1 MATQRSIP
9 SAKRRCSPIDEVM
22 IGAPRTM
29 PMLAT
34 RSQSHDDLH
43 FAASLDHGSPACLA
57 HRRLGKY
64 VDTPAEAE
72 RVSH

>member
-1 MATQRSIP
+1 MFDGYPKIDPVSQTQVL
-9 SAKRRCSPIDEVM
+9 PIDEVM

-43 FAASLDHGSPACLA
+43 FAASLSTTLPGVSSSPSVGQTC
-57 HRRLGKY
+57 
-64 VDTPAEAE
+64 
-72 RVSH
+72 